1 VADNVSNALTDP
13 VPHGVVGRLPRA
25 LLNRAGREVI
35 GWQETIRDLGA
46 FALITFGAIATKF
59 GHARSLTRPMIRH
72 EIYRCG
78 IRLLP
83 MICFI
88 GLALGL
94 VIIGQTVSLLTKVGA
109 QNYGGMVMVSV
120 VVRELG
126 PLIAALLVLARA
138 GAANVV
144 ELGTAR
150 ALGEVEALESLG
162 IDPVHY
168 LVVPRVIGMA
178 VSIFG
183 LTVYLIVVAILSGLL
198 FAFLQDVPM
207 SPSDY
212 FGQLA
217 GALLWQDFVLLAL
230 KTLSFGAVIALITSF
245 QGLARPLKLEDVPAA
260 TARAVGE
267 SVVVCGLLD
276 AVFLIVYLLI

>member
-1 VADNVSNALTDP
+1 MADTLATAP
-13 VPHGVVGRLPRA
+13 TKPAPHGAVRRLPRA

-46 FALITFGAIATKF
+46 FALITFGAIVTKF
-59 GHARSLTRPMIRH
+59 GHARSLVRPMIRH

-88 GLALGL
+88 GVALGL

-144 ELGTAR
+144 ELGTTR

-168 LVVPRVIGMA
+168 LVMPRVVGMA

-183 LTVYLIVVAILSGLL
+183 LTVYLIVVSILSGWL

-207 SPSDY
+207 SPGDY

-217 GALLWQDFVLLAL
+217 GALFWQDFVLLAL
-230 KTLSFGAVIALITSF
+230 KTLSFGAVIAVITSF
-245 QGLARPLKLEDVPAA
+245 QGLARPLRLEDVPAA

-267 SVVVCGLLD
+267 CVVVCGLLD
-276 AVFLIVYLLI
+276 AVFLVVYLLI

>member
-1 VADNVSNALTDP
+1 MADNVPSAWTIPALR
-13 VPHGVVGRLPRA
+13 GSARRFPRT
-25 LLNRAGREVI
+25 LLNRAGHSVI

-46 FALITFGAIATKF
+46 FALITLGAIATKF
-59 GHARSLTRPMIRH
+59 DHARSLTRPMIRY

-94 VIIGQTVSLLTKVGA
+94 VIIGQTVSLQTKVGA
-109 QNYGGMVMVSV
+109 QEYGGLIIVSV

-126 PLIAALLVLARA
+126 PIIAALLVLARA

-144 ELGTAR
+144 ELGTTR

-183 LTVYLIVVAILSGLL
+183 LTVYLVVVSLLSGWL
-198 FAFLQDVPM
+198 FVFIQDVPM
-207 SPSDY
+207 SPGDY

-230 KTLSFGAVIALITSF
+230 KTFAFGGVIAVITSF
-245 QGLARPLKLEDVPAA
+245 HGLAKPLKLEDVPVA
-260 TARAVGE
+260 TAQAVTE
-267 SVVVCGLLD
+267 CVVICGVID
-276 AVFLIVYLLI
+276 AMFLIVYLLI

>member
-1 VADNVSNALTDP
+1 MADNVPSAWTIPALR
-13 VPHGVVGRLPRA
+13 GSARRFPRA
-25 LLNRAGREVI
+25 LLTRAGHSVI

-46 FALITFGAIATKF
+46 FALITLGAIATKF
-59 GHARSLTRPMIRH
+59 DHARSLTRPMIRY

-94 VIIGQTVSLLTKVGA
+94 VIIGQTVSLQTKVGA
-109 QNYGGMVMVSV
+109 QEYGGLIIVSV

-126 PLIAALLVLARA
+126 PIIAALLVLARA

-144 ELGTAR
+144 ELGTTR

-183 LTVYLIVVAILSGLL
+183 LTVYLVVVSLLSGWL
-198 FAFLQDVPM
+198 FVFIQDVPM
-207 SPSDY
+207 SPGDY

-230 KTLSFGAVIALITSF
+230 KTFAFGGVIAVITSF
-245 QGLARPLKLEDVPAA
+245 HGLAKPLKLEDVPVA
-260 TARAVGE
+260 TAQAVTE
-267 SVVVCGLLD
+267 CVVICGVID
-276 AVFLIVYLLI
+276 AMFLIVYLLI